1 MLCIAHQVSTT
12 GMPVV
17 MAIYVC
23 CCDLVK
29 GPRTDFKAVWL
40 LGAGFHRTV
49 RSTLNTSNGRVRL
62 QNPGL
67 GSRMGMV
74 HTASLGYI
82 YITVGSGEYQDQHY
96 KLVKNLL

>member
-17 MAIYVC
+17 VAIYLC

-29 GPRTDFKAVWL
+29 GPPTDFKAVWL

-67 GSRMGMV
+67 GSRDG
-74 HTASLGYI
+74 HGTHGFSRLYI
-82 YITVGSGEYQDQHY
+82 YYCGQWGVPGE
-96 KLVKNLL
+96 LVKNLL